1 MPRIKDLAEY
11 FIKCSEKI
19 KSENKDL
26 ILSSLKICKNI
37 SKENVSFGNSADFFE
52 IDTIQ
57 QLDLSNQN
65 LTEIPDFVLKMKNLR
80 ILNLS
85 GNKFKSLGILKQI
98 HSLNILIAKSC
109 QLNNITD
116 EVGLMKNL
124 IIVDL
129 SDNSISQLP
138 PALLSLPLLSGLILQ
153 KNRIKSLPDDISD
166 CKNLQKLDLSFNV
179 LKTVNPELWRAPNIK
194 HLNLSYNEIEQ
205 IQFSSD
211 KNNSLI
217 YLNIE
222 NNKLTGIDENIVNYK
237 KLKRFF
243 VNGNLLKSIPSEL
256 TQLKNLQSFYFK
268 DNPFDDMPDLQ
279 NIGSLNL
286 FSYLNKTSDRTYEVE
301 WQIPKEIKTAFQQYL
316 IYFPDFVEK
325 NTGNFLPFDIL
336 STKLG
341 LKLITQRSAKI
352 GIKEINHYIKQYID
366 FLKYTSDEILEIA
379 ENLTEKNIDYYKS
392 KQLIREVLREKNSLS
407 EKLNEYFDRLTFAEN
422 EFSDK
427 QQNQGL
433 QFQINYF
440 ESLSSDHLKII
451 QNKTS
456 NILKQNFNVEITN
469 TVKSL
474 PESTE

>member
-11 FIKCSEKI
+11 FIKCSDKI
-19 KSENKDL
+19 KSNNKDL
-26 ILSSLKICKNI
+26 ILSNLKFCKNI
-37 SKENVSFGNSADFFE
+37 SNENIYVGNVDEILE
-52 IDTIQ
+52 IDNIHY
-57 QLDLSNQN
+57 LDLSNQN
-65 LTEIPDFVLKMKNLR
+65 LTEIPDLILKMKNLR
-80 ILNLS
+80 VLNLS
-85 GNKFKSLGILKQI
+85 GNKIKSCEILNQL
-98 HSLNILIAKSC
+98 HSINILIAKSC
-109 QLNNITD
+109 QIKNIPD
-116 EVGLMKNL
+116 EIGLLKNL

-129 SDNSISQLP
+129 SDNSISQLSS
-138 PALLSLPLLSGLILQ
+138 ALLSLPLLSGLMLH
-153 KNRIKSLPDDISD
+153 KNKIKTIPDEISL
-166 CKNLQKLDLSFNV
+166 CRNLQKIDLSLNV
-179 LKTVNPELWRAPNIK
+179 LKTVNPELWKASNLK

-205 IQFSSD
+205 IRFSSE

-222 NNKLTGIDENIVNYK
+222 NNKITEIDENIINYK

-243 VNGNLLKSIPSEL
+243 VNGNQLKSIPSEL

-286 FSYLNKTSDRTYEVE
+286 FSYLNKTSDKTYEVE
-301 WQIPKEIKTAFQQYL
+301 WLIPKEIKTAFQQYM

-325 NTGNFLPFDIL
+325 NTGNSVPFDIL
-336 STKLG
+336 STKSG
-341 LKLITQRSAKI
+341 LKLITQRTSKV

-379 ENLTEKNIDYYKS
+379 ENKTEKNIDYYKS
-392 KQLIREVLREKNSLS
+392 KQLIREVLREKHSLS
-407 EKLNEYFDRLTFAEN
+407 EKINEYFEKLTLSEN

-451 QNKTS
+451 KNKTS

-469 TVKSL
+469 TVNSL